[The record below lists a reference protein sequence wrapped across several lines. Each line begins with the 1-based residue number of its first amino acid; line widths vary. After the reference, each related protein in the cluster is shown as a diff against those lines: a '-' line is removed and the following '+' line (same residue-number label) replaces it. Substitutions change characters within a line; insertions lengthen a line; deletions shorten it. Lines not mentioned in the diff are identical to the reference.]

1 MRRFTPLDQNHIEPH
16 MCGLDLRLYI
26 LRQLPFFKSLSKEQI
41 FDINKKF
48 VDKGYQSG
56 DLIYVEGAVAER
68 LFVMADGSV
77 KLIQSS
83 QQGKEVLLDVLT
95 SGDFFGGLFPSS
107 NDIYRESA
115 YAQTPVCVISIENSE
130 FRNILQEFPPVAL
143 SVMDIISERLRVSQE
158 FIRLI
163 STATADQRVAYTL
176 IKLSEKLGEKSDV
189 GLLIQLPLSREDI
202 ANMTALTTET
212 VSRIMS
218 KFQKKTLIK
227 TGRQW
232 VAITNLEELKD
243 ISSHLSQ

>member
-26 LRQLPFFKSLSKEQI
+26 LSQLPFFKSLSKEQI
-41 FDINKKF
+41 YEINKKF

-56 DLIYVEGAVAER
+56 DLIYSEGDVGER

-77 KLIQSS
+77 KLIQNS
-83 QQGKEVLLDVLT
+83 QQGKEVFLDVLT

-107 NDIYRESA
+107 DDTYRESA
-115 YAQTPVCVISIENSE
+115 YAQTPVCAISIENSE
-130 FRNILQEFPPVAL
+130 FRKILQEIPQVAL
-143 SVMDIISERLRVSQE
+143 SVMDIVNERLRASQE

-202 ANMTALTTET
+202 ANMTALTSET

-218 KFQKKTLIK
+218 KFQKQSLIK

-232 VAITNLEELKD
+232 VAITNMEGLKD
-243 ISSHLSQ
+243 ISSHLMQ

>member
-1 MRRFTPLDQNHIEPH
+1 

-115 YAQTPVCVISIENSE
+115 YAQTPVCVISIESSE

>member
-1 MRRFTPLDQNHIEPH
+1 MKRFTPLDQNHIEPH
-16 MCGLDLRLYI
+16 MCSLDLRLYI
-26 LRQLPFFKSLSKEQI
+26 LSQLPFFKSLSKDQI
-41 FDINKKF
+41 FEINMKF
-48 VDKGYQSG
+48 VDKGYLSG
-56 DLIYVEGAVAER
+56 DLIYAEGEAAER

-83 QQGKEVLLDVLT
+83 QHGKEVLLDVLT

-107 NDIYRESA
+107 DDIYRESA
-115 YAQTPVCVISIENSE
+115 YAQTPVCVISIDNSE
-130 FRNILQEFPPVAL
+130 FRKILQEFPQVAL
-143 SVMDIISERLRVSQE
+143 SVMDIINERLRGSRE

-218 KFQKKTLIK
+218 KFQKKNLIK

-232 VAITNLEELKD
+232 VAITKLEGLKD
-243 ISSHLSQ
+243 ISSHLIQ

>member
-26 LRQLPFFKSLSKEQI
+26 LSQLPFFKSLSKDQI
-41 FDINKKF
+41 FEINKKF

-56 DLIYVEGAVAER
+56 ELIYAEGDVSER

-77 KLIQSS
+77 KLIQNS
-83 QQGKEVLLDVLT
+83 QQGKEVLLGVLT

-107 NDIYRESA
+107 DDIYRESA
-115 YAQTPVCVISIENSE
+115 YAQTPVCAISIENSE
-130 FRNILQEFPPVAL
+130 FRKILQEFSQVAL
-143 SVMDIISERLRVSQE
+143 SVIDIINERLRVSQD

-189 GLLIQLPLSREDI
+189 GILIQLPLSREDI

-218 KFQKKTLIK
+218 KFQKQSLIK

-232 VAITNLEELKD
+232 VAISNMERLKD
-243 ISSHLSQ
+243 ISSILS